1 MEGLDVNKIE
11 YNHMKRKIL
20 VLTDTL
26 PWGHRSIA
34 KAIFGYLKTRGKENN
49 WQVDYAE
56 VKAETGIGGDL
67 YRLAY
72 RYLPASNRIAHK
84 LFSIEALRNVT
95 AQLSEI
101 NLPNLKRTI
110 GRYKP
115 DLVICCYFYHS
126 HSLAGWKK
134 ADNKVNFKLWTV
146 VADPWTINLVSYV
159 KGADLHLVYDDYAI
173 RQGVKI
179 GIDKKKLFKTGWWV
193 RPQMYEKHDRLAM
206 RKKLGLIDDRP
217 LIFVG
222 GGSLGTSSLT
232 RLLPVLMMVKKP
244 VGVIFN
250 TGTDKMVY
258 SLVEE
263 YNRLFKR
270 LKRNDVVWIKNMGWI
285 DNMAEVLS
293 ACDIVFGKAGPNFIF
308 DVAAVGKPLVAITHI
323 GGQEDGNIDLIK
335 KKHLGW
341 VREKGTEMTD
351 MFLEFLD
358 NPDMV
363 KKLEKPIQEEA
374 KSNQK
379 TMKKVEERIL
389 NELK

>member
-1 MEGLDVNKIE
+1 
-11 YNHMKRKIL
+11 MKKKIL
-20 VLTDTL
+20 VLTDTM

-34 KAIFGYLKTRGKENN
+34 KAIFGYLKTREKDNN
-49 WQVDYAE
+49 WKVDYAE

-67 YRLAY
+67 YTLAY
-72 RYLPASNRIAHK
+72 RYLPVSNRLAHK
-84 LFSIEALRNVT
+84 LASIEMLRNT
-95 AQLSEI
+95 LAQLSEI

-110 GRYKP
+110 NHYKP

-134 ADNKVNFKLWTV
+134 VDSKANFKLWTV

-159 KGADLHLVYDDYAI
+159 EGADLHLVYDDNGV
-173 RQGVKI
+173 RQGVEI
-179 GIDKKKLFKTGWWV
+179 GIDKEKLFKTGWWV
-193 RPQMYEKHDRLAM
+193 RPQMYEKYNRLEM

-217 LIFVG
+217 LVFVG

-232 RLLPVLMMVKKP
+232 RLLPVLMMAKKP

-250 TGTDKMVY
+250 TGTDRMAY
-258 SLVEE
+258 NLVEE
-263 YNRLFKR
+263 YNRIFKR
-270 LKRNDVVWIKNMGWI
+270 LRRNDLVWIKNMGWI
-285 DNMAEVLS
+285 DNIAEVLS

-308 DVAAVGKPLVAITHI
+308 DVVAVGKPLVAITHI

-358 NPDMV
+358 SPNMV
-363 KKLEKPIQEEA
+363 KKLEKYIQEEA
-374 KSNQK
+374 KNNQQ
-379 TMKKVEERIL
+379 TMGIVEKRIKE
-389 NELK
+389 ELG

>member
-1 MEGLDVNKIE
+1 
-11 YNHMKRKIL
+11 MKKKIL

-34 KAIFGYLKTRGKENN
+34 KAIYGYLKTKEKENN

-56 VKAETGIGGDL
+56 VKADTGIGGDL
-67 YRLAY
+67 YTLAY
-72 RYLPASNRIAHK
+72 RYLPASNMLAHK
-84 LFSIEALRNVT
+84 LMLNEQLREVV
-95 AQLSEI
+95 AKLSDI
-101 NLPNLKRTI
+101 NLPNLQKTVNRF
-110 GRYKP
+110 KP

-134 ADNKVNFKLWTV
+134 KDARANFKLWTV
-146 VADPWTINLVSYV
+146 VADPWTINPVSYV
-159 KGADLHLVYDDYAI
+159 EGADLHLVYDDYAV
-173 RQGVKI
+173 RQGVLI
-179 GIDKKKLFKTGWWV
+179 GIEKEKILKTGWWV
-193 RPQMYEKHDRLAM
+193 RPQMYEKHNREEM
-206 RKKLGLIDDRP
+206 RKKLGLIDGRP
-217 LIFVG
+217 LVFVG
-222 GGSLGTSSLT
+222 GGSLGTYSLT

-250 TGTDKMVY
+250 TGTDKMAY
-258 SLVEE
+258 NLVEE
-263 YNRLFKR
+263 YIRIFKR
-270 LKRNDVVWIKNMGWI
+270 LRRNDLVWIKNMGWI

-293 ACDIVFGKAGPNFIF
+293 ACDIVFGKAGPNFLF
-308 DVAAVGKPLVAITHI
+308 DVVAVGKPLVAITHI

-358 NPDMV
+358 NPEMV

-374 KSNQK
+374 RNNQR
-379 TMKKVEERIL
+379 TMRVVEKRIKE
-389 NELK
+389 ELG